1 VGTARFPPSL
11 FVIGTMAG
19 VEYRDDCVLII
30 LVNWLNWS
38 GGIWPFVNKKECDM
52 PQEIIEVPITGKII
66 SVEAKVGDSVQEG
79 DVICTIEAMK
89 MENPIMAPVSGK
101 VTEVKVKTGDVV
113 SSGGVI
119 AVIDY

>member
-1 VGTARFPPSL
+1 
-11 FVIGTMAG
+11 MA
-19 VEYRDDCVLII
+19 
-30 LVNWLNWS
+30 
-38 GGIWPFVNKKECDM
+38 KE
-52 PQEIIEVPITGKII
+52 IVEVPITGKII
-66 SVEAKVGDSVQEG
+66 SVEAKVGDTLQEG

-101 VTEVKVKTGDVV
+101 VTEVRVKTGDLV